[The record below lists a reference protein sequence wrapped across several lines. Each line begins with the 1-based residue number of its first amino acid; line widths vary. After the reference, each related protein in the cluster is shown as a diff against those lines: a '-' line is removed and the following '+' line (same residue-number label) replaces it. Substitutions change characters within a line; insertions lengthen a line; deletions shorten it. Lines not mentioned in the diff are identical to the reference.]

1 VGSGDGEGDGDVP
14 LASETVVAFV
24 GIAVE
29 LRFPASELI
38 GFIEADGLTVGNVDM
53 SAICAKLVDVTALM
67 AGPDVVGCDVGVAMV
82 VGTLATPAG
91 ELDPTGVGFIMTG
104 VGFIMTGV
112 GFMITGIGFITTGV
126 GLMMTGIGL
135 DMAGAG
141 FIMGDMAVIP
151 DPMES
156 RALPSSISTEIDAF
170 RRVLREVIP
179 GRSCS

>member
-104 VGFIMTGV
+104 VGFIMTG
-112 GFMITGIGFITTGV
+112 IGFITTGV

-141 FIMGDMAVIP
+141 FIMGDMAGIP
-151 DPMES
+151 DPMDS
-156 RALPSSISTEIDAF
+156 RARPSSISTEIDAF
-170 RRVLREVIP
+170 RRVLREIIVR
-179 GRSCS
+179 RSCS

>member
-1 VGSGDGEGDGDVP
+1 MSR
-14 LASETVVAFV
+14 ASETVVAFV

-29 LRFPASELI
+29 LESPASELT
-38 GFIEADGLTVGNVDM
+38 GFIEAGGTKVRKLDM
-53 SAICAKLVDVTALM
+53 SAMCAKLVDVTALM
-67 AGPDVVGCDVGVAMV
+67 PGLDVVGCDVGVAMV
-82 VGTLATPAG
+82 VGTLTTPVG

-104 VGFIMTGV
+104 AGFIMTGD
-112 GFMITGIGFITTGV
+112 GFIITGIGFITTGV

-141 FIMGDMAVIP
+141 FIMGDMAGIP